1 MKRVVEFNHEFRIG
15 EKDSWHPVSM
25 WATVEYS
32 EPKEEMIVLK
42 SFDEA
47 LSFVENSFRNGYVGK
62 TLFKKRPKLVLS
74 TPDYDFA
81 KVITEKNFKTI
92 YYRKVYRDIVKPSIE
107 YLAHNLSADD
117 FAEWY
122 KDKKLKSV

>member
-1 MKRVVEFNHEFRIG
+1 MKKVVEFNHEFKIG
-15 EKDSWHPVSM
+15 EKDSWHPVSI
-25 WATVEYS
+25 WAKVEYS
-32 EPKEEMIVLK
+32 EPIEELVILK
-42 SFDEA
+42 SFNAA
-47 LSFVENSFRNGYVGK
+47 LSFVERSFRNAYVGK
-62 TLFKKRPKLVLS
+62 TLFKKKPKLILS

-81 KVITEKNFKTI
+81 KIITEKNFKTI
-92 YYRKVYRDIVKPSIE
+92 YYRKVYRDVVNPSIE